1 MIVSDHFTQ
10 VPMLPIVIPFGILVF
25 GLLLWRLAV
34 IRLVSPARIAVAA
47 ALAVYAA
54 GIVANTVFP
63 IYANVSP
70 TSEPWY
76 TGVVFVPFAD
86 YEIGDAVLNALIFVP
101 LSMLLTMVL
110 ARPTWWKVLIAVTV
124 TSLGIELTQ
133 LAVQELFGGGHIAD
147 ASDLVSNVAGGML
160 GFGLLALLMRVPSL
174 ARLIAHFRWSPVV
187 DTLEPV
193 AQST

>member
-1 MIVSDHFTQ
+1 
-10 VPMLPIVIPFGILVF
+10 MLPIVIPFGILVF

-34 IRLVSPARIAVAA
+34 IRLVSPARVAVAV

-70 TSEPWY
+70 RSEPWY

-110 ARPTWWKVLIAVTV
+110 ARPTWWKALIAVTV

-174 ARLIAHFRWSPVV
+174 ARLIAHFRWTPVV

>member
-1 MIVSDHFTQ
+1 MSDHFDQ
-10 VPMLPIVIPFGILVF
+10 LPMLPIVIPFGIVVF

-63 IYANVSP
+63 IYTNVSP
-70 TSEPWY
+70 RTEPWY
-76 TGVVFVPFAD
+76 SGVVFVPFAD

-101 LSMLLTMVL
+101 LSMLLTML
-110 ARPTWWKVLIAVTV
+110 FARPTWWKVLIAVTV
-124 TSLGIELTQ
+124 TSVGIELTQ

-160 GFGLLALLMRVPSL
+160 GYGLLVLLMRVPSL
-174 ARLIAHFRWSPVV
+174 ARLIAHFRWAPFV
-187 DTLEPV
+187 DTGERVPRR
-193 AQST
+193 A

>member
-1 MIVSDHFTQ
+1 ME
-10 VPMLPIVIPFGILVF
+10 PIARNETGQATVGILVF

-34 IRLVSPARIAVAA
+34 IRLVSPGRVAVAA

-70 TSEPWY
+70 RSEPWY
-76 TGVVFVPFAD
+76 SGVVFVPFAD

-110 ARPTWWKVLIAVTV
+110 ARPTWWKVLIAVTA

-160 GFGLLALLMRVPSL
+160 GYGLLVLLLRVPAL
-174 ARLIAHFRWSPVV
+174 ARLIAHFRWAPVV
-187 DTLEPV
+187 GTTEAVSLR
-193 AQST
+193 S